1 MSVATITTPNTS
13 TITAADW
20 SPQEISS
27 MDAMVSSPSSDD
39 LFDGDILGDEL
50 MDIYNAAVVGGGDDD
65 EDMNGKLCIY
75 SMYMMG
81 LRHCMHDDA
90 CINCVISFLY

>member
-1 MSVATITTPNTS
+1 MSVAAITTANTS

-20 SPQEISS
+20 SPQEIESS
-27 MDAMVSSPSSDD
+27 MDAMVSPSSDD

-65 EDMNGKLCIY
+65 DDMNGKLFIY
-75 SMYMMG
+75 SMCILG
-81 LRHCMHDDA
+81 LMHCIHDDA
-90 CINCVISFLY
+90 CIDCVIYFLH